1 MTLPNYQNPYYPDPN
16 PLPTPA
22 ETGGTH
28 GPVTITNNAD
38 NSALTLQSSDG
49 KGEYGHFVN
58 WNEHDWKDD
67 DDDSQPDR
75 TTFSWS
81 KVECLK
87 VLGTLKAHTTYAF
100 SIALNTND
108 VDVNSAH
115 LFHVQ
120 NQSYIYENYNSL
132 IPITAYARVAKK
144 VDLSGKYLAVT
155 QNQAKTGYTPLKDI
169 QNQMPTIDANKEIF
183 FDNFDVY
190 KGEPINGK
198 DQEQK
203 LSTLSTTGYTGS
215 PYYIDLSKLSPLMK
229 NLATND
235 GYSAMHASD
244 GTLET
249 AYTYPI
255 TPAPVF
261 TSADGKTTLQP
272 LDKNG
277 VGNFYLMFDKI
288 PNWVKPVTPANSG
301 SGSNSNSVTTNPTPT
316 TQPSQNSGATTPTVT
331 PTPNN
336 STSTVVSNYAEV
348 KGAVVY
354 GIKGLYMYRHPTF
367 AKNQRIARYPNQ
379 KRPNRP
385 MFEIMGY
392 ARSNG
397 GALRYKVRDLNHGTK
412 SFGKIGYITAND
424 KFVVNGYYQ
433 TMPKNK
439 RITVI
444 AKHGVYQYRTSSL
457 KNRGKHDRQNAHL
470 KVAKLVHY
478 HLTTRYQ
485 LTNGHFVSAN
495 KRLVIQELH

>member
-235 GYSAMHASD
+235 AIPPCMPVMVLWKPPIRTRLRRHRYLPVLMGRQPFSHWIK
-244 GTLET
+244 T
-249 AYTYPI
+249 A
-255 TPAPVF
+255 
-261 TSADGKTTLQP
+261 L
-272 LDKNG
+272 
-277 VGNFYLMFDKI
+277 
-288 PNWVKPVTPANSG
+288 VTFISCLIRFQ
-301 SGSNSNSVTTNPTPT
+301 T
-316 TQPSQNSGATTPTVT
+316 
-331 PTPNN
+331 
-336 STSTVVSNYAEV
+336 
-348 KGAVVY
+348 
-354 GIKGLYMYRHPTF
+354 GLSR
-367 AKNQRIARYPNQ
+367 
-379 KRPNRP
+379 
-385 MFEIMGY
+385 
-392 ARSNG
+392 
-397 GALRYKVRDLNHGTK
+397 
-412 SFGKIGYITAND
+412 
-424 KFVVNGYYQ
+424 
-433 TMPKNK
+433 
-439 RITVI
+439 
-444 AKHGVYQYRTSSL
+444 
-457 KNRGKHDRQNAHL
+457 
-470 KVAKLVHY
+470 
-478 HLTTRYQ
+478 
-485 LTNGHFVSAN
+485 
-495 KRLVIQELH
+495 

>member
-1 MTLPNYQNPYYPDPN
+1 M
-16 PLPTPA
+16 
-22 ETGGTH
+22 
-28 GPVTITNNAD
+28 
-38 NSALTLQSSDG
+38 
-49 KGEYGHFVN
+49 N

-203 LSTLSTTGYTGS
+203 LSTLSTTGHTGS

-495 KRLVIQELH
+495 KRLVIQGLH